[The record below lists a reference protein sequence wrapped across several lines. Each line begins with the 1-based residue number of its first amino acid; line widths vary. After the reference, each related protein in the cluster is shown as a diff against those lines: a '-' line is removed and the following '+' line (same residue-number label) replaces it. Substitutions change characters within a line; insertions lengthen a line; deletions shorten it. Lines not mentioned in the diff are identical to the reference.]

1 MWSAN
6 KKIRVMVV
14 DDSILARTILTQG
27 LGKSPRIEV
36 VGTAFNPQ
44 DAMAKIPQLKP
55 DVITSD
61 VEMPGM
67 SGIDFL
73 KLLLPKYP
81 VPVILVSS
89 LNLRVFDALSAGA
102 VDFVRKPEAGQGND
116 AFINALT
123 MKVISAAGAKVRQ
136 APAGITKAAPVAPLG
151 QRANLDQVIIGL
163 GASTGGTEATL
174 EVLKR
179 LPADIPGMLIV
190 QHMPTGFTQMYAER
204 LNRLCNMEVREAK
217 NGDEVR
223 RGLALL
229 APADYQMRIVRSGTR
244 YTVSCAQGEKVSGHR
259 PSVDAL
265 FFSMAEQV
273 RCKMV
278 GIIMTGMGRD
288 GADGLLQMRK
298 AGAFT
303 IGQDKESCV
312 VYGMPMVAY
321 NIGAV
326 QIQGSCEDIA
336 GILLRQLQKM

>member
-151 QRANLDQVIIGL
+151 QRANLDHL
-163 GASTGGTEATL
+163 WT
-174 EVLKR
+174 
-179 LPADIPGMLIV
+179 PA
-190 QHMPTGFTQMYAER
+190 
-204 LNRLCNMEVREAK
+204 NC
-217 NGDEVR
+217 
-223 RGLALL
+223 
-229 APADYQMRIVRSGTR
+229 
-244 YTVSCAQGEKVSGHR
+244 
-259 PSVDAL
+259 
-265 FFSMAEQV
+265 
-273 RCKMV
+273 
-278 GIIMTGMGRD
+278 
-288 GADGLLQMRK
+288 
-298 AGAFT
+298 
-303 IGQDKESCV
+303 
-312 VYGMPMVAY
+312 
-321 NIGAV
+321 
-326 QIQGSCEDIA
+326 
-336 GILLRQLQKM
+336 